1 MPEFIWMKA
10 LFISLLLL
18 SLAARAFSQE
28 SSRIDTPLNFN
39 RRYTQCE
46 LKWVLLPKPDKTQRY
61 IYGMVYIDERAGFT
75 LFVQGNLWIDKN
87 GRYIADTTFLH
98 HNPMRMRLSRNTAN
112 MALLPSARFAE
123 LNINPKPDWLNDYYT
138 YTDTVA
144 HNFRRGFIFNDRG
157 QSDSA
162 MVYLNKVYEVQ
173 PHYKGLIFEL
183 IFAHNALGD
192 YNGAIKII
200 QLALQTDQLN
210 DLYYRELGY
219 AYSKINNYEKAIM
232 AYLAGINLC
241 TTESQMNEKAE
252 MAINLAGVYKS
263 YGNDDQYRLW
273 GAKAKTWAK
282 PGTDVYNFIASQ
294 RF

>member
-1 MPEFIWMKA
+1 MKPFFI
-10 LFISLLLL
+10 FLLVC
-18 SLAARAFSQE
+18 SCSAAFCQNYFPA
-28 SSRIDTPLNFN
+28 DTNLNFN
-39 RRYTQCE
+39 QRYTQCE
-46 LKWVLLPKPDKTQRY
+46 LKWVLLPKSDNTQRY
-61 IYGMVYIDERAGFT
+61 IYGLVYLDERAGFT

-87 GRYIADTTFLH
+87 GRYIADTAFLH
-98 HNPMRMRLSRNTAN
+98 NNPMRMRLARNTAN
-112 MALLPSARFAE
+112 MALLPPARFAE
-123 LNINPKPDWLNDYYT
+123 LNIKPQPDWLKDYYT

-144 HNFRRGFIFNDRG
+144 RNFRRGFIFNDRG
-157 QSDSA
+157 QYDTA
-162 MVYLNKVYEVQ
+162 MVYLNKAYEVQ

-241 TTESQMNEKAE
+241 TTESQMDEKAE

-282 PGTDVYNFIASQ
+282 PGTDVYNFIESQ